1 MDAKYGCVFTHWS
14 INGVP
19 QEVDEANPLV
29 LKLTVDRTLLILAHF
44 DYGLPESMKLVPSG
58 TFSQG
63 DARYHGEKPVVT
75 PHVSAFYM
83 DEHETVSTPACLGIF
98 MDGPI
103 VDIIKIFLGGFMFD
117 PAIVNGRN
125 RAHVDPG
132 YRDDFPITAISWL
145 DAIAFAN
152 ALSEKEELTPVYY
165 EDAARTKVF
174 RGRKS
179 ENEASHLGDNIYESN
194 VDWRAK
200 GYRLP
205 TESEWEK
212 AGRGGVAGLTYANS
226 NTLDSKFAHYD
237 QDTII
242 RSLRPVG
249 SLEPNGFGLYDM
261 NGNAWEMCWDWH
273 WKNWYLSLVPLLQ
286 TQRVLTCPTLR
297 FLPVWM
303 QRTGC

>member
-1 MDAKYGCVFTHWS
+1 M
-14 INGVP
+14 
-19 QEVDEANPLV
+19 V
-29 LKLTVDRTLLILAHF
+29 LKITVDRTLRILAHF

-75 PHVSAFYM
+75 PLVSAFYM
-83 DEHETVSTPACLGIF
+83 DEHETTKKDFYDVYNWSIQEDAETGRGAYS
-98 MDGPI
+98 
-103 VDIIKIFLGGFMFD
+103 FMFD

-132 YRDDFPITAISWL
+132 YRDDFPITAITWL

-165 EDAARTKVF
+165 EDVARTKVF
-174 RGRKS
+174 RGRKREKDADAS
-179 ENEASHLGDNIYESN
+179 DEESHLGHKIYESN

-212 AGRGGVAGLTYANS
+212 AGRGGVSGLTYANS
-226 NTLDSKFAHYD
+226 NTLDSKFTHYD

-242 RSLRPVG
+242 RSLRSVG
-249 SLEPNGFGLYDM
+249 SLEPNGYGLYDM

-273 WKNWYLSLVPLLQ
+273 WKNWY
-286 TQRVLTCPTLR
+286 
-297 FLPVWM
+297 F
-303 QRTGC
+303 